1 MSAPTATRPR
11 PSPLATRNSSL
22 VTRRSS
28 LRHEAARARHNAVR
42 YGNIP
47 HHATRQLTEPPLSP
61 GAWSDR
67 YGDGKRAFL
76 SSEAEFPE
84 HVGDQ
89 MLDEAGGLGSWA
101 WEEGKAWEVDKLWT
115 SLGCEYLRTDP
126 DGWVYAPGWNDM
138 LAKIHGAPHELGHE
152 RPKHPAGTVRRRRW
166 VRWREP
172 AGWTGK
178 DGFEV
183 THTIKVDDSAID
195 TREWC
200 VSFVSSHLVCM
211 HACTCLAVRTD
222 ASSTVRLLKAPLL
235 KYMDHCH

>member
-1 MSAPTATRPR
+1 MAVWRPEPVLEEIWQNESWQDYMAWSDWAKNMR
-11 PSPLATRNSSL
+11 
-22 VTRRSS
+22 RRSGY
-28 LRHEAARARHNAVR
+28 RREEADMF
-42 YGNIP
+42 
-47 HHATRQLTEPPLSP
+47 

-84 HVGDQ
+84 HVGDR

-126 DGWVYAPGWNDM
+126 DGWVYASGWNDM
-138 LAKIHGAPHELGHE
+138 LAKIHGAPHELGYE
-152 RPKHPAGTVRRRRW
+152 RPKHPVGTVRRRRW

-195 TREWC
+195 TREWWPENGM
-200 VSFVSSHLVCM
+200 VAKQNTTRRSM
-211 HACTCLAVRTD
+211 AQEKER
-222 ASSTVRLLKAPLL
+222 RLEANRKRKPRRNIGNQNGQAGGAT
-235 KYMDHCH
+235 YARRQQGA